1 MAKANASSL
10 DAGSVLIASLQ
21 LTSPGSVSRQA
32 AIAIFWSFVVA
43 AMTIVKTVGEQEA
56 YHKHRFRYEINP
68 NHALTRLYAAANLAD
83 TEGFEPSK
91 DREALASLAGRWF
104 QPLTHVST

>member
-1 MAKANASSL
+1 MEKRLGPRLNA
-10 DAGSVLIASLQ
+10 AYNFASFLE
-21 LTSPGSVSRQA
+21 
-32 AIAIFWSFVVA
+32 
-43 AMTIVKTVGEQEA
+43 MTQKM
-56 YHKHRFRYEINP
+56 
-68 NHALTRLYAAANLAD
+68 AD